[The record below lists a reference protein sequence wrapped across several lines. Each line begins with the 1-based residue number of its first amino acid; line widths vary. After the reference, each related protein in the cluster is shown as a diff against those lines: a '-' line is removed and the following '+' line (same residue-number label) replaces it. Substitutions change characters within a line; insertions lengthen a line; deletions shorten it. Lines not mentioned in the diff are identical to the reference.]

1 MKKEVKKSFLGAL
14 LASSM
19 FLAMNNVDALTIK
32 ETTNVDDATLDK
44 ITEGSILMGS
54 TKFEPNVVLTALR
67 ASKATYNDVM
77 LNLDNPNYQGVNIYY
92 YLAGAWYTVD
102 DNNKVSPVDSEE
114 VLNALNISDIY
125 YINNKEKMLEVNYIK
140 DIKDGYELVFETE
153 NPDRNKDVLYKDG
166 IIYVPA
172 TIQNVE
178 IFVKNIEIGS
188 KEKLDV
194 LSRDNMTDDEF
205 KVVSSQGKIEK
216 GDATGGNLD
225 YVVDGNKITI
235 NGEIKWYGSD
245 ATVQNGR
252 KAGNYASVKI
262 SAPEIYSAEELLAKA
277 TIKIDDREIVDWNT
291 VIDTSQGED
300 TYFVFYPRF
309 DATTKTHTVTITWV
323 DGNTQTF
330 TIELDKEATLAL
342 PPQGTIA
349 KGDATG
355 GNLNYVVDG
364 NKITI
369 NGEIKWYGSDA
380 TVQNGRKAGNYAS
393 VRISAPEN
401 YTKEFLIANTKLVID
416 GKDVLWSEVI
426 DEAIG
431 EDTFFV
437 LYPRFDA
444 TTKNHTV
451 AITWEDGSIQE
462 FIIELGE
469 ETTLSLP
476 PQGTI
481 AKGDATGGNLD
492 YVVDGNK
499 ITINGEIKWYG
510 SDATVQNG
518 RKAGNYASV
527 KISAPEIYS
536 AEELLA
542 KATIKIDDREIV
554 DWNTV
559 IDTSQGE
566 DTYFV
571 FYPRFDATTKTHTV
585 AITWEDGSVQEFVIE
600 LGEEA
605 TLEKAPL
612 AKLEKGDA
620 TGGDLEYTI
629 DGKNVT
635 INGNVLW
642 YKSGPNQNGRK
653 AGNYASVRIIA
664 PENYTKEFLIANTKL
679 VIDGKEVLWSEV
691 IDETIGEDTF
701 FVLYPRFDATTKTH
715 TIVITWENGNTETIT
730 ISLSENATLESA
742 LAGSIAL
749 DETTKSN
756 LKSELKD
763 NTLTLDGTINY
774 VKNKGNVFSYT
785 ITASEEYSNEE
796 LQNAK
801 ITINNYGKNG
811 QVTKVIDTDGAT
823 LFGANNYF
831 TVTNIATSNFGY
843 DEIIIIWENGNTQI
857 IKVEFADTLVLE
869 EKPTFVEKIELNFD
883 NASIIKGDTLTL
895 EATITPE
902 NATNKD
908 IIWTSTNEEVATVD
922 EFGVVTALSYGKTT
936 IIATTVDGKFVA
948 ECEINVV
955 YPRIETTLEKNE
967 TITNVGDIF
976 SRTVTIDFT
985 TIGGNEE
992 YTYSFTIKNT
1002 ETNEEVTNYVFDE
1015 ENANL
1020 TLTITDKNASYEITY
1035 VIEDT
1040 VGNKLESKL
1049 VIEAFEK

>member
-309 DATTKTHTVTITWV
+309 DATTKTHTV
-323 DGNTQTF
+323 
-330 TIELDKEATLAL
+330 
-342 PPQGTIA
+342 
-349 KGDATG
+349 
-355 GNLNYVVDG
+355 
-364 NKITI
+364 
-369 NGEIKWYGSDA
+369 
-380 TVQNGRKAGNYAS
+380 
-393 VRISAPEN
+393 
-401 YTKEFLIANTKLVID
+401 
-416 GKDVLWSEVI
+416 
-426 DEAIG
+426 
-431 EDTFFV
+431 
-437 LYPRFDA
+437 
-444 TTKNHTV
+444 
-451 AITWEDGSIQE
+451 
-462 FIIELGE
+462 
-469 ETTLSLP
+469 
-476 PQGTI
+476 
-481 AKGDATGGNLD
+481 
-492 YVVDGNK
+492 
-499 ITINGEIKWYG
+499 
-510 SDATVQNG
+510 
-518 RKAGNYASV
+518 
-527 KISAPEIYS
+527 
-536 AEELLA
+536 
-542 KATIKIDDREIV
+542 
-554 DWNTV
+554 
-559 IDTSQGE
+559 
-566 DTYFV
+566 
-571 FYPRFDATTKTHTV
+571 

-605 TLEKAPL
+605 TLEKAPS

-653 AGNYASVRIIA
+653 AGNYASVRISA

-679 VIDGKEVLWSEV
+679 VINGKDVLWSEV

-774 VKNKGNVFSYT
+774 VKNKGNVFGYT

>member
-1 MKKEVKKSFLGAL
+1 M
-14 LASSM
+14 
-19 FLAMNNVDALTIK
+19 
-32 ETTNVDDATLDK
+32 
-44 ITEGSILMGS
+44 
-54 TKFEPNVVLTALR
+54 
-67 ASKATYNDVM
+67 
-77 LNLDNPNYQGVNIYY
+77 
-92 YLAGAWYTVD
+92 
-102 DNNKVSPVDSEE
+102 
-114 VLNALNISDIY
+114 
-125 YINNKEKMLEVNYIK
+125 
-140 DIKDGYELVFETE
+140 
-153 NPDRNKDVLYKDG
+153 
-166 IIYVPA
+166 
-172 TIQNVE
+172 
-178 IFVKNIEIGS
+178 
-188 KEKLDV
+188 
-194 LSRDNMTDDEF
+194 
-205 KVVSSQGKIEK
+205 
-216 GDATGGNLD
+216 
-225 YVVDGNKITI
+225 
-235 NGEIKWYGSD
+235 
-245 ATVQNGR
+245 
-252 KAGNYASVKI
+252 
-262 SAPEIYSAEELLAKA
+262 
-277 TIKIDDREIVDWNT
+277 
-291 VIDTSQGED
+291 
-300 TYFVFYPRF
+300 
-309 DATTKTHTVTITWV
+309 
-323 DGNTQTF
+323 
-330 TIELDKEATLAL
+330 
-342 PPQGTIA
+342 
-349 KGDATG
+349 
-355 GNLNYVVDG
+355 
-364 NKITI
+364 
-369 NGEIKWYGSDA
+369 
-380 TVQNGRKAGNYAS
+380 
-393 VRISAPEN
+393 
-401 YTKEFLIANTKLVID
+401 
-416 GKDVLWSEVI
+416 
-426 DEAIG
+426 
-431 EDTFFV
+431 
-437 LYPRFDA
+437 
-444 TTKNHTV
+444 
-451 AITWEDGSIQE
+451 
-462 FIIELGE
+462 
-469 ETTLSLP
+469 
-476 PQGTI
+476 
-481 AKGDATGGNLD
+481 
-492 YVVDGNK
+492 
-499 ITINGEIKWYG
+499 
-510 SDATVQNG
+510 
-518 RKAGNYASV
+518 
-527 KISAPEIYS
+527 
-536 AEELLA
+536 
-542 KATIKIDDREIV
+542 
-554 DWNTV
+554 
-559 IDTSQGE
+559 
-566 DTYFV
+566 
-571 FYPRFDATTKTHTV
+571 

-605 TLEKAPL
+605 TLEKAPS

-679 VIDGKEVLWSEV
+679 VIDGKDVLWSEV

-715 TIVITWENGNTETIT
+715 TIVITWENCNTETIT
-730 ISLSENATLESA
+730 ISLSEKATLESA

-774 VKNKGNVFSYT
+774 VKNKGNVFGYT
-785 ITASEEYSNEE
+785 ITAPEGYSNEE

-831 TVTNIATSNFGY
+831 TVTNIATSNFDY
-843 DEIIIIWENGNTQI
+843 DEIIIVWENGNTQI

-908 IIWTSTNEEVATVD
+908 IIWTSTNEEAATVD

-1049 VIEAFEK
+1049 VIDAFEK